1 MNIVQFQKLAQVLA
15 GYEKAAKEPNSAN
28 TLQNELQAILKS
40 DPLRAAFPDYGKSLV
55 SQSKRNPHVAGIAR
69 GAASGAGVSVLA
81 ALIAR
86 LLTDN
91 PAAVG
96 GAAAGGALLG
106 AVPGYISGA
115 REAQSEHTK
124 NLALR
129 RLGINNPAEA
139 LIMRK
144 APHLTSKLTQPGVYL

>member
-15 GYEKAAKEPNSAN
+15 GYEKAAKEPAKRPKK
-28 TLQNELQAILKS
+28 KS
-40 DPLRAAFPDYGKSLV
+40 DPLRGAFPDYGKSLV
-55 SQSKRNPHVAGIAR
+55 SQSKRDPATAGLVR
-69 GAASGAGVSVLA
+69 GATSGAGVGVLA

-86 LLTDN
+86 LLTDR
-91 PAAVG
+91 PELVG

-106 AVPGYISGA
+106 AIPGYISGS

-139 LIMRK
+139 LIMRQT
-144 APHLTSKLTQPGVYL
+144 PGLTPELIEEEVYL